1 MKKFNVLLV
10 LIFVLVIS
18 GCGESSANEAE
29 SDHVIKIGSTP
40 DGYPQVYSEDGE
52 VKGFS
57 ADVYQEVFDRLGYE
71 IEWSLTDWTGA
82 LASLETGKVD
92 TLANFAVTPE
102 RQEKY
107 NYTDPYYYSRA
118 GLGVAQDNEDIN
130 SLEDVQ
136 GKRVANVTGSNYG
149 DVLKAEEEG
158 DEIELVN
165 YDTMDVIISDVASG
179 NMDAF
184 VTGRETLLAQIQDK
198 GIPLRVTE
206 EAFGEKL
213 VALPFAK
220 TEKNDQLIEEINGA
234 LQEMREDGALSEISN
249 EWFGEDVTVSA
260 EE

>member
-18 GCGESSANEAE
+18 GCGQSSANEAE
-29 SDHVIKIGSTP
+29 SDDVIKIGSTP

-107 NYTDPYYYSRA
+107 NYTNPYYYSRA

-149 DVLKAEEEG
+149 DVLKAEDEG

-213 VALPFAK
+213 VALPVCQ
-220 TEKNDQLIEEINGA
+220 NREE
-234 LQEMREDGALSEISN
+234 
-249 EWFGEDVTVSA
+249 
-260 EE
+260 